1 LLPDSEGFSL
11 ERLNFNAETQD
22 PENWFS
28 AATSYGGATPGRANS
43 QQSSANPV
51 GDLCLNF
58 PELSPDLDGY
68 HDQLE
73 VTYQMNAAALFASA
87 SIFTL
92 EGQKLKDLLINESIG
107 TTGQFY
113 WDGSTQFGTLAPSG
127 IYVLYFQAFSTNLG
141 VFFEKKILFS
151 VCYKA

>member
-1 LLPDSEGFSL
+1 VNTP
-11 ERLNFNAETQD
+11 TQT

-28 AATSYGGATPGRANS
+28 GGASYGGATPGRANS

-51 GDLCLNF
+51 GVLSLSF

-68 HDQLE
+68 HDRLE
-73 VTYQMNAAALFASA
+73 VNYQMSNPGLFACA

-92 EGQKLKDLLINESIG
+92 DGQKLKDLLINESIG
-107 TTGQFY
+107 TSGQFF
-113 WDGSTQFGTLAPSG
+113 WDGTTQFGTLAPAG
-127 IYVLYFQAFSTNLG
+127 IYVLYFQAFSTNPG